1 MALLSATGRWDI
13 GRSMWHYRAATWG
26 DFLLVP
32 GICAI
37 LVAGLC
43 DDRIPRQHSE
53 RLWAG
58 AGAAVFA
65 IAGALV
71 QVSWL
76 ASAKPILN
84 WTLPEPHRFSFPG
97 WYHAVYLVLLSGA
110 IGAAGLVLGRRV
122 RVARPAVR
130 DYVARAFPTAALVG
144 FGVSFG
150 LVLYLDSV
158 DSLDTSAGQGSA
170 LGALGAAVATLALVL
185 LVLGPRRSL
194 RPVAGAS
201 LIVLAVF
208 VGTLLTHG
216 LPA

>member
-1 MALLSATGRWDI
+1 MALLSATGRWDS
-13 GRSMWHYRAATWG
+13 GRGMWHYRAATWG
-26 DFLLVP
+26 DVLLVP

-37 LVAGLC
+37 LAAGLC
-43 DDRIPRQHSE
+43 DTRIPRLNSE
-53 RLWAG
+53 RLWACT
-58 AGAAVFA
+58 GAAVFA
-65 IAGALV
+65 ISGALV

-97 WYHAVYLVLLSGA
+97 WYHAIYLVLLSGA

-130 DYVARAFPTAALVG
+130 EYVSRAPATAALVG

-170 LGALGAAVATLALVL
+170 LGALGAAIATLALTLFVL
-185 LVLGPRRSL
+185 SPRRSF
-194 RPVAGAS
+194 RPVAGGS
-201 LIVLAVF
+201 LVVLAVF

-216 LPA
+216 LPV